1 MKFSKAPGTKD
12 ILPEEAIIWEEVEKR
27 IREVTK
33 TYFYGEIITPAFE
46 SAGLFVHSVGDST
59 DIVTKEMYA
68 FTDKGGREITLKPE
82 GTASVARA
90 YIENSFNLRPKPV
103 KLFYIDRFHRYERPQ
118 KGRLREFHQ
127 FGAEVF
133 GSLNPL
139 VEVELIELSFKIL
152 KRLGF
157 NDNEFSVDINT
168 IGCRN
173 CSPKYKEVLKE
184 YFYNHKEKLCKDC
197 INRIDKNVLR
207 ILDCK
212 NENCINATEEAPTIF
227 DYLCQ
232 DCKTH
237 FEKLIESLIKFNIN
251 FKLNH
256 RLVRGLDYYNR
267 TVFEVISNSLG
278 AQNAILGG
286 GRYDYLVSDLG
297 GPDTPAC
304 GFALGLE
311 RIIML
316 ITEGNLLK
324 IPQVNPFV
332 YIVNTGGD
340 TLFESFKLAKILR
353 DENIVTDLD
362 LDGKGI
368 KRGLSNAEKRKAE
381 KAIII
386 GEDELKNNTFIL
398 RDMASHTQEKYTI
411 GEILEILK
419 NKLKVKDL

>member
-12 ILPEEAIIWEEVEKR
+12 ILPEEAVIWEEVEKR
-27 IREVTK
+27 IKEVARA
-33 TYFYGEIITPAFE
+33 YFYGEIITPALE
-46 SAGLFVHSVGDST
+46 SAGLFIHSVGNST

-90 YIENSFNLRPKPV
+90 YIENNLNLKPKPV
-103 KLFYIDRFHRYERPQ
+103 KLFYIDCFHRYERPQ

-133 GSLNPL
+133 GSLSPL
-139 VEVELIELSFKIL
+139 IEIELIELSFEIL

-157 NDNEFSVDINT
+157 DDKVLSVDINT

-173 CSPKYKEVLKE
+173 CNPKYKEVLKE
-184 YFYNHKEKLCKDC
+184 YIYNHREKLCKDC

-212 NENCINATEEAPTIF
+212 DEGCINITEGAPTIF
-227 DYLCQ
+227 DYLCE

-237 FEKLIESLIKFNIN
+237 FQELIENLIKFNIN

-267 TVFEVISNSLG
+267 TVFEVIFPSLG

-311 RIIML
+311 RLIML
-316 ITEGNLLK
+316 ITENNLLK

-332 YIVNTGGD
+332 YIVNTGED
-340 TLFESFKLAKILR
+340 TLLESFKLAKILR
-353 DENIVTDLD
+353 DENIITDLD

-368 KRGLSNAEKRKAE
+368 KRGLSNAEKRKAM

-386 GEDELKNNTFIL
+386 GEDELKSNKFIL
-398 RDMASHTQEKYTI
+398 RDMASHTQERYTI
-411 GEILEILK
+411 AEILEILK
-419 NKLKVKDL
+419 SKLKVKDL